1 MSIGSRIR
9 NARQEKGLSQEEL
22 AKAIGATKSAISRY
36 EAGKRMPNLGQIQAI
51 AAALDGDVV
60 YLVCGQTTTE
70 FQSGILIQAEAEA
83 KAEFEKLQ
91 LEFQSRSFDERVS
104 ISSALIHL
112 FKLFG
117 RFNPIGHQKAIE
129 RVEELTEIPKYQR
142 HTSTDATE
150 SPPASQEGTDI
161 AETEK
166 APSETPQR
174 PQEDET

>member
-1 MSIGSRIR
+1 MEYTIDRRGVYVMNVGSRIR

-22 AKAIGATKSAISRY
+22 AKAIGATKSAVSRY

-70 FQSGILIQAEAEA
+70 LQSGILIQAEAEA
-83 KAEFEKLQ
+83 KVEFEKLQ

-112 FKLFG
+112 FKLFV
-117 RFNPIGHQKAIE
+117 RFNPIGYQKAVE

-142 HTSTDATE
+142 P
-150 SPPASQEGTDI
+150 SPPEEIDTTP
-161 AETEK
+161 AETPPE
-166 APSETPQR
+166 STGNG
-174 PQEDET
+174 

>member
-1 MSIGSRIR
+1 MDVGKRIR
-9 NARQEKGLSQEEL
+9 AMRKSKGLTQIEVAE
-22 AKAIGATKSAISRY
+22 KAGIAVNSLRLY
-36 EAGKRMPNLGQIQAI
+36 EVGKRVPNLGQIQAI

-70 FQSGILIQAEAEA
+70 VQNGILIQAEAEA

-117 RFNPIGHQKAIE
+117 RFNPIGYQKAVE
-129 RVEELTEIPKYQR
+129 RVEELAEIPKYQR
-142 HTSTDATE
+142 P
-150 SPPASQEGTDI
+150 SPPEEIDTTP
-161 AETEK
+161 AEPPPESTGNG
-166 APSETPQR
+166 
-174 PQEDET
+174 

>member
-1 MSIGSRIR
+1 MNIGSRIR
-9 NARQEKGLSQEEL
+9 NARQEKGLSQEDL
-22 AKAIGATKSAISRY
+22 AKAIGATKSAVSRY

-70 FQSGILIQAEAEA
+70 VQNGILIQAEAEA

-104 ISSALIHL
+104 VSSALIHL

-117 RFNPIGHQKAIE
+117 RFNPIGYQKAVE
-129 RVEELTEIPKYQR
+129 RVEELAEIPKYQR
-142 HTSTDATE
+142 EQPKTAPEST
-150 SPPASQEGTDI
+150 PASQEGTDTTP
-161 AETEK
+161 AEPPPELTGI
-166 APSETPQR
+166 SE
-174 PQEDET
+174 QEDKP